1 MTLGQILRAKRI
13 EMGKSLEQ
21 VAAITKIHTR
31 ILTAIEEDR
40 YSELPARAFT
50 RGFIV
55 NYAKALKLDP
65 NEFLREHH
73 DFLEQ
78 RFAERPTRDQGHQGY
93 AFEGKELE
101 QNRRWMWLTLSGV
114 GAFGLA
120 VILIFKPGNHKQKE
134 KHKEFATETG
144 KEPAENAG
152 SGSLPTASSPTPSPA
167 ASLKGL
173 GITDPPQ
180 ASESALPFKK
190 SPVTQA
196 AVTTASPGNA
206 PAATPSATPAMTAS
220 ATPAASP
227 SPGPVTSG
235 INDKDKLNKGDDL
248 APADIKLRLTLTAET
263 DTWVRYRSDT
273 RPLGILILRKGKVLV
288 IKAKERILFENSP
301 SAKVLFR
308 TAKTRNA
315 PLPATKVEMGANGEV
330 IAYTGGE
337 LGKYNL
343 SDTVPPP
350 RPSGSPEATPSA
362 SPSNP

>member
-1 MTLGQILRAKRI
+1 MTLGQILRAKRT

-65 NEFLREHH
+65 NEFLREHNE
-73 DFLEQ
+73 FLEQ

-93 AFEGKELE
+93 AFEGKEIE

-134 KHKEFATETG
+134 KHKEFAAG
-144 KEPAENAG
+144 KETKVDTE
-152 SGSLPTASSPTPSPA
+152 SPLA
-167 ASLKGL
+167 NLKGL
-173 GITDPPQ
+173 GITDSPQ
-180 ASESALPFKK
+180 ATESALPFKK
-190 SPVTQA
+190 GATPS
-196 AVTTASPGNA
+196 TA
-206 PAATPSATPAMTAS
+206 AATPSPVLSTAGSSVVTATITPSSPAPAAS
-220 ATPAASP
+220 TTPAASP
-227 SPGPVTSG
+227 SPGPVAG
-235 INDKDKLNKGDDL
+235 VNEKDKLNKGDDL
-248 APADIKLRLTLTAET
+248 TLEEIKLRLTLTAET
-263 DTWVRYRSDT
+263 DTWVRYRSDS
-273 RPLGILILRKGKVLV
+273 RPLGVLILRKGKIMV

-308 TAKTRNA
+308 TSKTGNA
-315 PLPATKVEMGANGEV
+315 PLPATKVEMGAGGEV
-330 IAYTGGE
+330 VAYTGAE
-337 LGKYNL
+337 LGKYSL

-350 RPSGSPEATPSA
+350 RAPGGTEAPPA
-362 SPSNP
+362 APPSNL